1 VKEEDYQDKGLQDLE
16 SEAAKVN
23 RADP

>member
-1 VKEEDYQDKGLQDLE
+1 VKEEDYTDKGLNDLE